1 MKKVTYTLDSET
13 IDTLERT
20 AERLSRPKS
29 QVVREA
35 IRFYGEEVDRLSVE
49 ERDTMLRLFDELTAR
64 IPQRPRAEVERE
76 LETLKRARRSGGRGG
91 QPETDG

>member
-1 MKKVTYTLDSET
+1 MRKVTYTLDPET

-64 IPQRPRAEVERE
+64 IPLRPRAEVERE
-76 LETLKRARRSGGRGG
+76 LEALKRARRSGGRGG
-91 QPETDG
+91 QPEADG